1 MPVSVPDAVFLRA
14 FGVPVTFTGAPA
26 GAKGILDDF
35 DDEVLAEDGRA
46 PVLLTIKAL
55 LVETATADLVTAAT
69 TIMVGSTSYRLSK
82 RPKHVDGAFTTLYLR
97 RP

>member
-26 GAKGILDDF
+26 GAMGILDDSS
-35 DDEVLAEDGRA
+35 AEMLDNDGRA
-46 PVLLTIKAL
+46 EVMVAVKAL
-55 LVETATADLVTAAT
+55 LVETAVADLVTAST
-69 TIMVGSTSYRLSK
+69 TITVGGTSYRLSK
-82 RPKHVDGAFTTLYLR
+82 RPKHTDGAFTTLYLR